1 LVLRQGYKSKDSKRQ
16 NADIGNAAHAYV
28 EGFRPTV
35 VLLSTQI
42 DGDIVI
48 RYTQARWLLLT
59 GTKDGSPTESTHAF
73 CRDILGYDLAG
84 FLERNST
91 RFKAKLEKALIARL
105 KPDGN

>member
-1 LVLRQGYKSKDSKRQ
+1 M
-16 NADIGNAAHAYV
+16 
-28 EGFRPTV
+28 PTV